1 MARSVA
7 VRFADGTEHIYD
19 DVPDS
24 VSDDQVNARAA
35 KEFNKAVKRSDEM
48 GVGTMITRAAL
59 NLPSSAAQFARD
71 VVQPIISPIET
82 AKSVVNLG
90 SSVLGKA
97 GITDADPELA
107 NQVGR
112 YFANR
117 YGGVNNAMETFA
129 TDPVG
134 MASDVAGLLT
144 GGGALAT
151 KVATR
156 GPRYAQAA
164 AKALERTGRAI
175 DPLNVAAKTVKGT
188 GAAAAGTLG
197 FTTGTGIR
205 AVQEAAKAG
214 YEGGKQGQAFAA
226 QMRGREPVQVVVD
239 EASRAVNALRQQR
252 SQQYKSGMLG
262 VSQDATVLD
271 MKPIRAAFDQLK
283 EIGQF
288 RGRSGLSAPQTLNE
302 PATGAVEKI
311 NKIITD
317 WESLDPAEFHTP
329 EGLDKLKQ
337 KIYNE
342 SKGYQPNTPERVVAD
357 QMYNAV
363 RQVVA
368 NQAPDYMRVMGDY
381 EQASD
386 LLREAEKSLSISDRA
401 TADTTLRKL
410 QSILR
415 NNANTNY
422 GQRVAI
428 GEQLAGAGAET
439 LFPRLAGQ
447 AMSAAL
453 PRSLSGQLTGAGVVG
468 NVLQNLPGALA
479 EPTTLAA
486 AALTSPRVVG
496 ETVFKAGQAA
506 SVPKKLA
513 QLLSQYGDKLAAADP
528 SMRMAVDTARRTIA
542 AGRNLDPVYTQQ
554 LALQLSR
561 LQEIDEERKKRAAQ

>member
-1 MARSVA
+1 MLMQA
-7 VRFADGTEHIYD
+7 G
-19 DVPDS
+19 
-24 VSDDQVNARAA
+24 
-35 KEFNKAVKRSDEM
+35 
-48 GVGTMITRAAL
+48 L
-59 NLPSSAAQFARD
+59 NLPASAVQFGRD
-71 VVQPIISPIET
+71 IIEPILSPIDT
-82 AKSVVNLG
+82 AKAVVNLG

-97 GITDADPELA
+97 GITDADPTLA
-107 NQVGR
+107 NQVGE

-117 YGGVNNAMETFA
+117 YGGVDNAMRTFA

-134 MASDVAGLLT
+134 MTSDVAGLLT

-156 GPRYAQAA
+156 GPSYAQAA
-164 AKALERTGRAI
+164 AKAVERTGRAI
-175 DPLNVAAKTVKGT
+175 DPLNVAAKTARGT
-188 GAAAAGTLG
+188 GTAAAGILG

-205 AVQEAAKAG
+205 AVQETAKAG

-226 QMRGREPVQVVVD
+226 QMRGREPVQAVVD
-239 EASRAVNALRQQR
+239 EASRAVDALRQQR

-302 PATGAVEKI
+302 PAVGAVEKI

-317 WESLDPAEFHTP
+317 WENLDPAEFHTP

-422 GQRVAI
+422 GQRVAL

-486 AALTSPRVVG
+486 AALTSPRMVG

-528 SMRMAVDTARRTIA
+528 SMRIAVDTARRTIA
-542 AGRNLDPVYTQQ
+542 AGRKLDPVYTQQ

-561 LQEIDEERKKRAAQ
+561 LQEMDEERKKRAKR